1 MRGSDRQQNRRF
13 PLGQIQPTTH
23 PGYDH
28 QLERGIYPIPLV
40 GVNFTYLT
48 QLPNGEFGIPPRS
61 VFIHP
66 SSSELAVIAWKSPMT
81 GLVNVAGLF
90 SDLDPT
96 AGNGIIWSVDIWSA
110 SKGNQT
116 LASGAIPNGGP
127 AQTFSLTG
135 VSVSVG
141 QVLYFVVDPNSG
153 DDFSDTTG
161 VDVTISQTP

>member
-1 MRGSDRQQNRRF
+1 MACWQN
-13 PLGQIQPTTH
+13 PN
-23 PGYDH
+23 
-28 QLERGIYPIPLV
+28 LERGIYPIPLV

-66 SSSELAVIAWKSPMT
+66 SSSELAVIAWKSPIS

-96 AGNGIIWSVDIWSA
+96 AGNGVIWSVDIWSA